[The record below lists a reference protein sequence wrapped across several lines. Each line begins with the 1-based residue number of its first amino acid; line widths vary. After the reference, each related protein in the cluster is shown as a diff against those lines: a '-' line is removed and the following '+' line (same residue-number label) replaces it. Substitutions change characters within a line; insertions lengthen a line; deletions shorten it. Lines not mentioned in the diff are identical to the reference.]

1 MRKILILFIL
11 LATPS
16 CLLAQDLTVGKTREQ
31 IRHIIQSNRAFKL
44 LPGKSCD
51 TVVFQAGMQTVFYY
65 KGNVC
70 YSSKSILPVMYMN
83 DVIQKMTTDSYIKI
97 KDNVWTDAAKRIQV
111 VVTMDKV
118 NNKCIVVT
126 TKIGD
131 APLRIN

>member
-1 MRKILILFIL
+1 MKKILILLVL
-11 LATPS
+11 LTAPV

-31 IRHIIQSNRAFKL
+31 VRHIIQSNPAFKL

-51 TVVFQAGMQTVFYY
+51 TAIFQAGMQTVFYY
-65 KGNVC
+65 KNNIC
-70 YSSKSILPVMYMN
+70 YSSKSILPVMYIN
-83 DVIQKMTTDSYIKI
+83 DVIQKMTTDSYTKI
-97 KDNVWTDAAKRIQV
+97 KDNVWQDAGKRIEV

-131 APLRIN
+131 TPLKD